1 MKDNEYMEN
10 IDELMKF
17 VFEGRLLDGDHQSER
32 RRLQELKSYG
42 ILEENAN
49 ITECYKQILSLL
61 NDNKLYILDA
71 LYTKNNDKEL
81 KQERTLKILFWQVGT
96 FIAALLSVYLILIY
110 PVFGSMVFSSIIL
123 FGIFNYI
130 WHVNPT
136 IQTKRE
142 YLKAIKTIENRIRM
156 YGAFLG
162 ENKELVKENE
172 NEERHKEENRLE
184 AIPKEIEYYYALIKD
199 NKYEGYLN
207 DAKELSSIYHK
218 YIEIT
223 MPSDDLTKDN
233 YQINLVLNDKLSK
246 LLNDLNALERKI
258 DLNIKKQE
266 RQEFYQ
272 SRISTLDKELAVDK
286 LDVSYD
292 SKPLKRTL
300 KKWKFAIII
309 R

>member
-17 VFEGRLLDGDHQSER
+17 VFECRLLDGDHQSER

-61 NDNKLYILDA
+61 NDNKLYILDV

-81 KQERTLKILFWQVGT
+81 KQERTLKILFWQAGT

-156 YGAFLG
+156 YGTFLG

-172 NEERHKEENRLE
+172 NEEQPKQENRLE

-199 NKYEGYLN
+199 NMYEGYMN
-207 DAKELSSIYHK
+207 DVKELSSIYHK

-223 MPSDDLTKDN
+223 MPNDDLTKDN
-233 YQINLVLNDKLSK
+233 YQINLVLNDKLTK

-272 SRISTLDKELAVDK
+272 SRISTLDEELAVDR
-286 LDVSYD
+286 LDTGYD
-292 SKPLKRTL
+292 SKSLKRTL
-300 KKWKFAIII
+300 RK
-309 R
+309 

>member
-10 IDELMKF
+10 IDELMKL

-61 NDNKLYILDA
+61 NDNKLYILDV

-81 KQERTLKILFWQVGT
+81 KQERTLKILFWQAGT

-162 ENKELVKENE
+162 ETKELVKENK
-172 NEERHKEENRLE
+172 NEEQPKQENRLE

-199 NKYEGYLN
+199 NMYEGYLN
-207 DAKELSSIYHK
+207 DVKELSSIYHK

-223 MPSDDLTKDN
+223 MPNDDLTKDN

-272 SRISTLDKELAVDK
+272 SRISTLDEELAVDR
-286 LDVSYD
+286 LDTGYD
-292 SKPLKRTL
+292 SKSLKRTL
-300 KKWKFAIII
+300 RK
-309 R
+309 

>member
-61 NDNKLYILDA
+61 NDNKLYILDV

-81 KQERTLKILFWQVGT
+81 KQERTLKILFWQAGT

-156 YGAFLG
+156 YGTFLG

-172 NEERHKEENRLE
+172 NEEQPKQENRLE

-199 NKYEGYLN
+199 NMYEGYLN
-207 DAKELSSIYHK
+207 DVKELSSIYHK

-223 MPSDDLTKDN
+223 MPNDDLTKDN
-233 YQINLVLNDKLSK
+233 YQINLVLNDKLTK

-258 DLNIKKQE
+258 DLSIKKQE

-272 SRISTLDKELAVDK
+272 SRISTLDEELAVDK
-286 LDVSYD
+286 LDTGYD
-292 SKPLKRTL
+292 SKSLKRTL
-300 KKWKFAIII
+300 RK
-309 R
+309 

>member
-61 NDNKLYILDA
+61 NDNKLYILDV

-81 KQERTLKILFWQVGT
+81 KQERTLKILFWQAGT

-162 ENKELVKENE
+162 LVKENK
-172 NEERHKEENRLE
+172 NEEQSKEENRLE
-184 AIPKEIEYYYALIKD
+184 AIPKDIEYYYALIKD
-199 NKYEGYLN
+199 NKYEGYMN
-207 DAKELSSIYHK
+207 DAKELSNIYHK
-218 YIEIT
+218 YIGIT

-272 SRISTLDKELAVDK
+272 SRISTLDEELAVDK

-292 SKPLKRTL
+292 SKPFKRTL
-300 KKWKFAIII
+300 KK
-309 R
+309 

>member
-17 VFEGRLLDGDHQSER
+17 VFEGRLLGVDAQAER

-42 ILEENAN
+42 ILEEDND
-49 ITECYKQILSLL
+49 ICKCYKQIINLL
-61 NDNKLYILDA
+61 NDNKEYILDV
-71 LYTKNNDKEL
+71 LYKKNKKL
-81 KQERTLKILFWQVGT
+81 KVENINVDLWYKI
-96 FIAALLSVYLILIY
+96 A
-110 PVFGSMVFSSIIL
+110 SIICAIFML
-123 FGIFNYI
+123 FFIGIFPDFWVIISLTAVSLVFLTYI
-130 WHVNPT
+130 WYVNST
-136 IQTKRE
+136 LQTRIE
-142 YLKAIKTIENRIRM
+142 YFKVIKAIKKKIEI
-156 YGAFLG
+156 YGFSLS
-162 ENKELVKENE
+162 ETKELVKENK
-172 NEERHKEENRLE
+172 NEEQPKEENRLE

-199 NKYEGYLN
+199 NMYEGYMN
-207 DAKELSSIYHK
+207 DVKELSSIYHK

-223 MPSDDLTKDN
+223 MPNDDLTKDN

-272 SRISTLDKELAVDK
+272 SRISTLDEELAVDK
-286 LDVSYD
+286 LDIGYD

-300 KKWKFAIII
+300 RK
-309 R
+309 

>member
-1 MKDNEYMEN
+1 MKDNKYMEN

-17 VFEGRLLDGDHQSER
+17 VFEGRLLGVDAQAER

-42 ILEENAN
+42 ILEEDND
-49 ITECYKQILSLL
+49 ISKCYKQIINLL
-61 NDNKLYILDA
+61 NDNKEYILDV
-71 LYTKNNDKEL
+71 LCKKNINLMDNKFKDIFGLEV
-81 KQERTLKILFWQVGT
+81 TSIGCTVIPLFFFIWFFPIYSIVISGT
-96 FIAALLSVYLILIY
+96 AISLA
-110 PVFGSMVFSSIIL
+110 
-123 FGIFNYI
+123 IFAYI
-130 WHVNPT
+130 WHVEPNV
-136 IQTKRE
+136 QARKE
-142 YLKAIKTIENRIRM
+142 YFKAIKMIEKKIRM

-172 NEERHKEENRLE
+172 EQPKEENRLE
-184 AIPKEIEYYYALIKD
+184 AIPREIEYYYAIIKD

-233 YQINLVLNDKLSK
+233 YQINLVLNDKLTK

-258 DLNIKKQE
+258 DLSIKKQE

-272 SRISTLDKELAVDK
+272 SRISTLDEELAVDK
-286 LDVSYD
+286 LDTGYD
-292 SKPLKRTL
+292 SKSLKRTL
-300 KKWKFAIII
+300 KK
-309 R
+309 

>member
-1 MKDNEYMEN
+1 MKDNKYMEN

-17 VFEGRLLDGDHQSER
+17 VFEGRLLGVNAQAER

-42 ILEENAN
+42 ILEEDND
-49 ITECYKQILSLL
+49 ICKCYKQIINLL
-61 NDNKLYILDA
+61 NDNKEYILDV
-71 LYTKNNDKEL
+71 LYKKNINLIETKFND
-81 KQERTLKILFWQVGT
+81 ILGIGVISIFFTILVLVFLTYYFPT
-96 FIAALLSVYLILIY
+96 FVI
-110 PVFGSMVFSSIIL
+110 VFLVTAISL
-123 FGIFNYI
+123 AIFAYI
-130 WHVNPT
+130 WHVEPNV
-136 IQTKRE
+136 QTRRE
-142 YLKAIKTIENRIRM
+142 YSKAIKAIKKKIRM
-156 YGAFLG
+156 YGTSLS
-162 ENKELVKENE
+162 ETKELVKENE
-172 NEERHKEENRLE
+172 NEEQPKEENRLE
-184 AIPKEIEYYYALIKD
+184 AIPREIEYYYALIKN

-272 SRISTLDKELAVDK
+272 SRISTLDEELAVDR
-286 LDVSYD
+286 LDTGYD
-292 SKPLKRTL
+292 SKSLKRTL
-300 KKWKFAIII
+300 RK
-309 R
+309 

>member
-61 NDNKLYILDA
+61 NDNKLYILDV

-81 KQERTLKILFWQVGT
+81 KQERTLKILFWQAGT

-172 NEERHKEENRLE
+172 NEEQPKEESRLE
-184 AIPKEIEYYYALIKD
+184 AIPREIEYYYALIKG

-233 YQINLVLNDKLSK
+233 YQINLVLNNKLTK

-258 DLNIKKQE
+258 DLSIKKQE

-272 SRISTLDKELAVDK
+272 SRISTLDEELAVDK
-286 LDVSYD
+286 LDTGYA
-292 SKPLKRTL
+292 SKSLKRTL
-300 KKWKFAIII
+300 KK
-309 R
+309 

>member
-1 MKDNEYMEN
+1 MKDNKYMEN

-17 VFEGRLLDGDHQSER
+17 VFEGRLLGVDAQAER

-42 ILEENAN
+42 ILEENN
-49 ITECYKQILSLL
+49 DISKCYKQIINLL
-61 NDNKLYILDA
+61 NDNKEYILDV
-71 LYTKNNDKEL
+71 LHKKNINLMDNKFKDISGIEV
-81 KQERTLKILFWQVGT
+81 T
-96 FIAALLSVYLILIY
+96 LILCTVLVLLNLTCYFPTFSI
-110 PVFGSMVFSSIIL
+110 VFSVTAISL
-123 FGIFNYI
+123 AIFAYI
-130 WHVNPT
+130 WHVEPNV
-136 IQTKRE
+136 QTRRE
-142 YLKAIKTIENRIRM
+142 YSKAIKMIEKKIRM
-156 YGAFLG
+156 YGTSLS
-162 ENKELVKENE
+162 ETKELVKENK
-172 NEERHKEENRLE
+172 NEEQHKEENKLE

-199 NKYEGYLN
+199 NKYEGYMN

-272 SRISTLDKELAVDK
+272 SRISTLDEELAVDK

-300 KKWKFAIII
+300 KK
-309 R
+309 

>member
-61 NDNKLYILDA
+61 NDNKLYILDV

-81 KQERTLKILFWQVGT
+81 KQERTLKILFWQAGT

-172 NEERHKEENRLE
+172 NEEQPKEENRLE
-184 AIPKEIEYYYALIKD
+184 AIPREIEYYYALIKD

-207 DAKELSSIYHK
+207 YAKELSSIYHK

-233 YQINLVLNDKLSK
+233 YQINLVLNNKLTK

-258 DLNIKKQE
+258 DLSIKKQE

-272 SRISTLDKELAVDK
+272 SRISTLDEELAVDK

-292 SKPLKRTL
+292 SKPFKRTL
-300 KKWKFAIII
+300 KK
-309 R
+309 